1 MAIKKSL
8 QYVDPEVTKLKFEKE
23 LQEFNALENEYRKKG
38 VICFHVTS
46 LSVSLIFAVPHLKPQ
61 PIAFAVNIDYTNWDV
76 EPPSIQFID
85 PFTNK
90 LLPREE
96 IRIKFFQVR
105 NKNNVRVV
113 NGRIQ
118 EQDLLQPGNPPFFC
132 IPGVKEYHNHA
143 AHSGDSWMLH
153 RTKGEGKLCVLIDQL
168 YNHSIAQSS
177 NYVMS
182 VNIGFNEAVIGADIN
197 KLKL

>member
-1 MAIKKSL
+1 MASKESL

-23 LQEFNALENEYRKKG
+23 LQEFKILENEYREKG
-38 VICFHVTS
+38 VVCFHVTS
-46 LSVSLIFAVPHLKPQ
+46 FSVSLIFAVPHLKPQ

-76 EPPSIQFID
+76 EPPSIKFID
-85 PFTNK
+85 PFTNI

-118 EQDLLQPGNPPFFC
+118 EQDLL
-132 IPGVKEYHNHA
+132 
-143 AHSGDSWMLH
+143 
-153 RTKGEGKLCVLIDQL
+153 
-168 YNHSIAQSS
+168 
-177 NYVMS
+177 
-182 VNIGFNEAVIGADIN
+182 
-197 KLKL
+197 